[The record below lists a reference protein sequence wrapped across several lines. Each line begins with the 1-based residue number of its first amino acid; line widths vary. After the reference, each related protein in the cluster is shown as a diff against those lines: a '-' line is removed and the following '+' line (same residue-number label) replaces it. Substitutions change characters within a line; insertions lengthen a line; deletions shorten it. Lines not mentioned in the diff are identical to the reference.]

1 MENIIQNVFHEVS
14 VCCACHVHINIF
26 VFWFLFEEEIPDEVK
41 SFFWIWFAC
50 KKNKTVV
57 TTYFVFNW
65 TEYPLRQQR

>member
-41 SFFWIWFAC
+41 SFFWI
-50 KKNKTVV
+50 
-57 TTYFVFNW
+57 
-65 TEYPLRQQR
+65 